1 MPGLSDFLQ
10 GAGGGAMAGGSMG
23 GPWGALAGGAA
34 GGILSLFGN
43 DDDALKS
50 RLDDYYKQIQNRQAP
65 QMGPAAQSGFSDFR
79 GNQTDLVKRLEAL
92 SKGQGPSL
100 AMEQLKASTDRNMA
114 QQASIAQSGRGNQ
127 GAAAMMAAN
136 ASAGL
141 GQQAAQTGVQAR
153 IAEQQMALQQLG
165 GAINQGRN
173 SDEANT
179 QFNAQQT
186 NYNMEANLRAK
197 LQAMGYNDQAIS
209 NILQQM
215 NGANARPS
223 MGEQL
228 FAGGAGAMGA
238 KYGMG
243 GGQKSK
249 V

>member
-10 GAGGGAMAGGSMG
+10 GAGGGAMAGGAMG
-23 GPWGALAGGAA
+23 GPWGALAGGVG

-114 QQASIAQSGRGNQ
+114 QQASIAQSGRGNP

-141 GQQAAQTGVQAR
+141 GQQATQTGVQAR

-186 NYNMEANLRAK
+186 NYNMEANLKAK
-197 LQAMGYNDQAIS
+197 LQAMGYNDQAIA

-215 NGANARPS
+215 GGANARPT

-228 FAGGAGAMGA
+228 LAGGSSALAMKQSQQG
-238 KYGMG
+238 KNR
-243 GGQKSK
+243 